1 MTDKRELK
9 MVIHEMQ
16 SSDSSIYA
24 ISLLIKWTF
33 KLGSLIQEID
43 FTDESLTESDLWIII
58 MIYFGDSI
66 FKN

>member
-1 MTDKRELK
+1 
-9 MVIHEMQ
+9 MQ

-43 FTDESLTESDLWIII
+43 FTDDDFTD
-58 MIYFGDSI
+58 DH
-66 FKN
+66 